1 MTSEGMKSFE
11 LVRFALGAILAHP
24 MRSVLT
30 SLGVVIGV
38 AAVVMMTSIGM
49 GAQQR
54 VTDAI
59 SGLGSNLIIV
69 TPNFQRGPVSQAAGG
84 GFSLRDGDAEAI
96 ARQVEGVE
104 AVAPLVRGQA
114 QLASDGANWNTQIQG
129 VTPAYLV
136 ARDLKIASGR
146 MFDENEAR
154 QGRKVVVVGPT
165 VARELWGDSDPV
177 GRRVRVRTVPFEV
190 IGVLESKGQAGFG
203 QDQDDVVLAPL
214 SAVRSRIAGRRSR
227 GDSVQ
232 TIYVKAIDEDSLDR
246 VQEDVTNLLRD
257 QHKIRQGEEDDFQTQ
272 NMASIL
278 EASQAA
284 VGTFTVLLAAVA
296 GVSLV
301 VGGVGIMNIM
311 LVAVTERTREIGL
324 RMALGAKRSHVLIQF
339 ALESV
344 SLSLVGGLIGL
355 GIGVLGAFAI
365 ASLGDWPAAVPA
377 WAGPLALGFS
387 VVVGLV
393 FGAYPSWRA
402 ARLDPIEALRR
413 E

>member
-1 MTSEGMKSFE
+1 MNPLE
-11 LVRFALGAILAHP
+11 LGRFALGAIVAHP

-38 AAVVMMTSIGM
+38 AAVVMMTSIGL

-54 VTDAI
+54 VTQAI

-69 TPNFQRGPVSQAAGG
+69 MPNFQRGPVSQAAGG
-84 GFSLRDGDAEAI
+84 GFSLRDTDAEAI
-96 ARQVEGVE
+96 RKQVANVT
-104 AVAPLVRGQA
+104 AVAPVVRGQA
-114 QLASDGANWNTQIQG
+114 QLAADGANWNTRIEG
-129 VTPAYLV
+129 VTPEYLE
-136 ARDLKIASGR
+136 ARDLSVATGR
-146 MFDENEAR
+146 MFDEREAR
-154 QGRKVVVVGPT
+154 QGRKVLVVGPT
-165 VARELWGDSDPV
+165 VARELWGDDDPI

-190 IGVLESKGQAGFG
+190 IGVLDSKGQSGFG

-214 SAVRSRIAGRRSR
+214 SAVRSRIVGRRSR

-232 TIYVKAIDEDSLDR
+232 TIYVKASDEESLDR

-257 QHKIRQGEEDDFQTQ
+257 QHKIRQGEDDDFQTQ

-278 EASQAA
+278 EASQQA

-324 RMALGAKRSHVLIQF
+324 RMAVGAKRSHVLIQF

-344 SLSLVGGLIGL
+344 ALSLVGGLIGL
-355 GIGVLGAFAI
+355 AIGVGGAFLVAR
-365 ASLGDWPAAVPA
+365 LGNWPAAVPA

-387 VVVGLV
+387 VAVGLV

>member
-1 MTSEGMKSFE
+1 MSPFE
-11 LVRFALGAILAHP
+11 LVRFAIGAIIAHK

-38 AAVVMMTSIGM
+38 AAVVMMTSIGL
-49 GAQQR
+49 GAQAR
-54 VTDAI
+54 VTGAI

-69 TPNFQRGPVSQAAGG
+69 TPNFQRGPVSQGANVGAT
-84 GFSLRDGDAEAI
+84 LRDSDVEAI
-96 ARQVEGVE
+96 ARQVENIA
-104 AVAPLVRGQA
+104 AVAPQVRGQG
-114 QLASDGANWNTQIQG
+114 QLSADGANWNSQIQG
-129 VTPAYLV
+129 VTPEYLI
-136 ARDLKIASGR
+136 ARDLVIASGQ
-146 MFDENEAR
+146 MFDEREAR
-154 QGRKVVVVGPT
+154 QGRKVAVIGPT
-165 VARELWGDSDPV
+165 VARELFGESDPL
-177 GRRVRVRTVPFEV
+177 GRRMRVRNVPFEIV
-190 IGVLESKGQAGFG
+190 GVLESKGQSGFG

-214 SAVRSRIAGRRSR
+214 PAVRSRIVGRGIRA
-227 GDSVQ
+227 DSVN
-232 TIYVKAIDEDSLDR
+232 TIYVKAIDEDSLDQ
-246 VQEDVTNLLRD
+246 VQEDLTNVLRD
-257 QHKIRQGEEDDFQTQ
+257 QHKIRPGEEDDFQSQ
-272 NMASIL
+272 NLASVL

-284 VGTFTVLLAAVA
+284 IGTFTVLLSAVA

-324 RMALGAKRSHVLIQF
+324 RMAVGAKRSQILIQF

-344 SLSLVGGLIGL
+344 ALSLVGGLIGL
-355 GIGVLGAFAI
+355 ALGVAGAWGIAK
-365 ASLGDWPAAVPA
+365 LGDWPPGIPA

-387 VVVGLV
+387 MAVGLI